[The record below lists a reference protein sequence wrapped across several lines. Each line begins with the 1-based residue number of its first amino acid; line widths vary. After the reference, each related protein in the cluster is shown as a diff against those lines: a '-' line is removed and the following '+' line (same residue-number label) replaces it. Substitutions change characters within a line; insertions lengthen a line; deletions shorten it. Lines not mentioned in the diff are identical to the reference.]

1 MKHILLTN
9 DDGFDAIGL
18 KALIKAL
25 SPIAKITVVA
35 PAKNKSACGHSLT
48 LDKPLRMVNVND
60 DYYKID
66 DGTPT
71 DCIFIS
77 LNNLF
82 KEGYK
87 PDLVISGINIGANMG
102 EDITYSGTAAGAMEA
117 VLHEVPAIAISQVC
131 KDNCYDIKNGWDF
144 ELAKQTIV
152 DITKK
157 ILNGNFPLEKRKFL
171 NINIPPI
178 KSQEC
183 NGIRITQ
190 AGYREYG
197 NDTQRHVNP
206 RGEEYYWIGL
216 HPLIW
221 QESTNKDCDFEA
233 IKANYISI
241 TPIMLNLTSY
251 NDIDKLNN
259 WIKKDNN

>member
-1 MKHILLTN
+1 MIKHVLLTN

-18 KALIKAL
+18 KALIEAL

-48 LDKPLRMVNVND
+48 LDRPLKFDKVDD
-60 DYYKID
+60 DYYRID

-71 DCIFIS
+71 DCMFIS
-77 LNNLF
+77 LNNLY
-82 KEGYK
+82 KENYK

-117 VLHEVPAIAISQVC
+117 VLQGVPAIAISQVC
-131 KDNCYDIKNGWDF
+131 RDKCHDIKNGWDF
-144 ELAKQTIV
+144 ALAKQTIAKLV
-152 DITKK
+152 KK
-157 ILNGNFPLEKRKFL
+157 ILDGNFPLEDRKFL
-171 NINIPPI
+171 NVNIPPV
-178 KSQEC
+178 KPEEC
-183 NGIRITQ
+183 NGIKITK

-197 NDTQRHVNP
+197 NDTERHINP

-221 QESTNKDCDFEA
+221 QESDDKSCDFEA
-233 IKANYISI
+233 IKANYVSV
-241 TPIMLNLTSY
+241 TPIMLDLTSY
-251 NDIDKLNN
+251 NDITKLEN
-259 WIKKDNN
+259 WINN

>member
-1 MKHILLTN
+1 MKQILITN

-18 KALIKAL
+18 KALVEAL
-25 SPIAKITVVA
+25 SPIAKIVVVA

-48 LDKPLRMVNVND
+48 LDKPLRMVHVD
-60 DYYKID
+60 DDFYKID

-102 EDITYSGTAAGAMEA
+102 EDVTYSGTAAGAMEA
-117 VLHEVPAIAISQVC
+117 VLQGVPAIAISQVC
-131 KDNCYDIKNGWDF
+131 KDRCQDIKNGWDF
-144 ELAKQTIV
+144 ALAKDTISKLA
-152 DITKK
+152 KK
-157 ILNGNFPLEKRKFL
+157 ILANEFPLGERRFL
-171 NINIPPI
+171 NVNIPPVKKEDCEGI
-178 KSQEC
+178 K
-183 NGIRITQ
+183 ITK

-197 NDTQRHVNP
+197 NDTHRHHNP

-221 QESTNKDCDFEA
+221 QESENKDCDFEA
-233 IKANYISI
+233 VKANYISI
-241 TPIMLNLTSY
+241 TPIMLDLTSY
-251 NDIDKLNN
+251 DDIDKLNT
-259 WIKKDNN
+259 WIKE

>member
-1 MKHILLTN
+1 MMKQILITN

-18 KALIKAL
+18 KALVEAL
-25 SPIAKITVVA
+25 SPIAKIVVVA

-48 LDKPLRMVNVND
+48 LDKPLRMVHVD
-60 DYYKID
+60 DDFYKID

-102 EDITYSGTAAGAMEA
+102 EDVTYSGTAAGAMEA
-117 VLHEVPAIAISQVC
+117 VLQGVPAIAISQVC
-131 KDNCYDIKNGWDF
+131 KDRCQDIKNGWDF
-144 ELAKQTIV
+144 ALAKDTISKLA
-152 DITKK
+152 KK
-157 ILNGNFPLEKRKFL
+157 ILDNEFPLGERRFL
-171 NINIPPI
+171 NVNIPPI
-178 KSQEC
+178 KKEDC
-183 NGIRITQ
+183 KGIKITK

-197 NDTQRHVNP
+197 NDTHRHHNP

-221 QESTNKDCDFEA
+221 QESENKDCDFEA
-233 IKANYISI
+233 VKANYISI
-241 TPIMLNLTSY
+241 TPIMLDLTSY
-251 NDIDKLNN
+251 DDIDKLNT
-259 WIKKDNN
+259 WIKE

>member
-18 KALIKAL
+18 KALIEAL
-25 SPIAKITVVA
+25 KPIAKITVVA
-35 PAKNKSACGHSLT
+35 PARNKSACGHSLT
-48 LDKPLRMVNVND
+48 LDKPLRMVNVD
-60 DYYKID
+60 DDFYKID

-71 DCIFIS
+71 DCIFVS

-82 KEGYK
+82 KDGYK

-117 VLHEVPAIAISQVC
+117 VLQGVPAIAISQVC
-131 KDNCYDIKNGWDF
+131 RDKCHDIKNGWDF
-144 ELAKQTIV
+144 ALAKKTIAN
-152 DITKK
+152 IAKQ
-157 ILNGNFPLEKRKFL
+157 ILDNKFPLSKRKFL

-178 KSQEC
+178 QIDDCK
-183 NGIRITQ
+183 GIKITK

-197 NDTQRHVNP
+197 NDTHRHLNP

-221 QESTNKDCDFEA
+221 QESVDKNCDFEA

-241 TPIMLNLTSY
+241 TPIMLDLTAY
-251 NDIDKLNN
+251 DDIELLNN
-259 WIKKDNN
+259 WIQ

>member
-1 MKHILLTN
+1 MMKQILITN

-18 KALIKAL
+18 KALVNAL
-25 SPIAKITVVA
+25 SPLAKIVVVA

-48 LDKPLRMVNVND
+48 LDRPLRMINVD
-60 DYYKID
+60 DDFYKID

-71 DCIFIS
+71 DCVFIS

-82 KEGYK
+82 KEGFK

-102 EDITYSGTAAGAMEA
+102 EDITYSGTAAAAMEA
-117 VLHEVPAIAISQVC
+117 VLQGVPAIAISQVC
-131 KDNCYDIKNGWDF
+131 KDRCQDISNGWDF
-144 ELAKQTIV
+144 ALAKDTIAK
-152 DITKK
+152 IAKK
-157 ILNGNFPLEKRKFL
+157 ILTNSFPLGERRFL

-178 KSQEC
+178 KKDEC
-183 NGIRITQ
+183 NGIKITR
-190 AGYREYG
+190 AGLREYG
-197 NDTQRHVNP
+197 NDTHRHYNP

-221 QESTNKDCDFEA
+221 QESKNKDCDFEA

-241 TPIMLNLTSY
+241 TPIMLDLTSY
-251 NDIDKLNN
+251 DDISKLNK
-259 WIKKDNN
+259 WIKE

>member
-1 MKHILLTN
+1 MMKQILITN

-18 KALIKAL
+18 KALVEAL
-25 SPIAKITVVA
+25 SPIAKIVVVA

-48 LDKPLRMVNVND
+48 LDKPLRMVNVD
-60 DYYKID
+60 DDFYKID

-102 EDITYSGTAAGAMEA
+102 EDVTYSGTAAGAMEA
-117 VLHEVPAIAISQVC
+117 VLQGVPAIAISQVC
-131 KDNCYDIKNGWDF
+131 KDRCQDIKNGWDF
-144 ELAKQTIV
+144 ALAKETIAKLA
-152 DITKK
+152 KK
-157 ILNGNFPLEKRKFL
+157 ILTNEFPLEQRRFL
-171 NINIPPI
+171 NVNIPPI
-178 KSQEC
+178 RKEEC
-183 NGIRITQ
+183 KGIKITK

-197 NDTQRHVNP
+197 NDTHRHHNP

-221 QESTNKDCDFEA
+221 QESENKDCDFEA

-241 TPIMLNLTSY
+241 TPIMLDLTSY
-251 NDIDKLNN
+251 DDISKLNT
-259 WIKKDNN
+259 WIKE

>member
-1 MKHILLTN
+1 MKQILLTN

-18 KALIKAL
+18 EALIQAL
-25 SPIAKITVVA
+25 KPIAKIVVVA

-48 LDKPLRMVNVND
+48 LDRPLKLD
-60 DYYKID
+60 CID
-66 DGTPT
+66 DDFYKVDDGSPT

-102 EDITYSGTAAGAMEA
+102 EDITYSGTAAAAMEA
-117 VLHEVPAIAISQVC
+117 VLHKVPAIAISQVC
-131 KDNCYDIKNGWDF
+131 KKGCNDIKNGWDF
-144 ELAKQTIV
+144 ALARQTIA
-152 DITKK
+152 TLAKK
-157 ILNGNFPLEKRKFL
+157 ILDNNFPLEERKFL
-171 NINIPPI
+171 NVNIPPI
-178 KSQEC
+178 KPEEC
-183 NGIRITQ
+183 NGIKITK

-197 NDTQRHVNP
+197 NDTHRHHNP
-206 RGEEYYWIGL
+206 RGEEFYWIGL

-221 QESTNKDCDFEA
+221 KESENKTCDFEA

-241 TPIMLNLTSY
+241 TPIMLDLTSY
-251 NDIDKLNN
+251 EDIKSMENWLNN
-259 WIKKDNN
+259 

>member
-1 MKHILLTN
+1 MMKQILITN

-18 KALIKAL
+18 KALVEAL
-25 SPIAKITVVA
+25 SPLAKIVVVA

-48 LDKPLRMVNVND
+48 LDKPLRMVHVD
-60 DYYKID
+60 DDFYKID

-102 EDITYSGTAAGAMEA
+102 EDVTYSGTAAGAMEA
-117 VLHEVPAIAISQVC
+117 VLQGVPAIAISQVC
-131 KDNCYDIKNGWDF
+131 KDRCQDIKNGWDF
-144 ELAKQTIV
+144 ALAKDTIFKLS
-152 DITKK
+152 KK
-157 ILNGNFPLEKRKFL
+157 ILANEFPLGERRFL
-171 NINIPPI
+171 NVNIPPI
-178 KSQEC
+178 KKEEC
-183 NGIRITQ
+183 KGIKITK

-197 NDTQRHVNP
+197 NDTHRHYNP

-221 QESTNKDCDFEA
+221 QESENKDCDFEA
-233 IKANYISI
+233 VKANYISI
-241 TPIMLNLTSY
+241 TPIMLDLTSY
-251 NDIDKLNN
+251 DDINKLNT
-259 WIKKDNN
+259 WIKE

>member
-18 KALIKAL
+18 KALIEAL

-35 PAKNKSACGHSLT
+35 PARNKSACGHSLT

-117 VLHEVPAIAISQVC
+117 VLQGIPAIAISQVC
-131 KDNCYDIKNGWDF
+131 KDKCHDINNGCDF
-144 ELAKQTIV
+144 ALARKTVANIAKQ
-152 DITKK
+152 
-157 ILNGNFPLEKRKFL
+157 ILDDSFPLGERRFL

-178 KSQEC
+178 KIEEC
-183 NGIRITQ
+183 KGIKITKT
-190 AGYREYG
+190 GYREYG
-197 NDTQRHVNP
+197 NDTERHLNP

-241 TPIMLNLTSY
+241 TPIMLDLTSY
-251 NDIDKLNN
+251 NDIEKLNN
-259 WIKKDNN
+259 WIKKG

>member
-1 MKHILLTN
+1 MKQILITN

-18 KALIKAL
+18 KALVEAL
-25 SPIAKITVVA
+25 SPIAKIVVVA

-48 LDKPLRMVNVND
+48 LDKPLRMVHVD
-60 DYYKID
+60 DDFYKID

-102 EDITYSGTAAGAMEA
+102 EDVTYSGTAAGAMEA
-117 VLHEVPAIAISQVC
+117 VLQGVPAIAISQVC
-131 KDNCYDIKNGWDF
+131 KDRCQDIKNGWDF
-144 ELAKQTIV
+144 ALAKDTISKLA
-152 DITKK
+152 KK
-157 ILNGNFPLEKRKFL
+157 ILDNEFPLGERRFL
-171 NINIPPI
+171 NVNIPPI
-178 KSQEC
+178 KKEEC
-183 NGIRITQ
+183 KGIKITK

-197 NDTQRHVNP
+197 NDTHRHHNP

-221 QESTNKDCDFEA
+221 QESENKDCDFEA
-233 IKANYISI
+233 VKANYISI
-241 TPIMLNLTSY
+241 TPIMLDLTSY
-251 NDIDKLNN
+251 DDIDKLNT
-259 WIKKDNN
+259 WIKE